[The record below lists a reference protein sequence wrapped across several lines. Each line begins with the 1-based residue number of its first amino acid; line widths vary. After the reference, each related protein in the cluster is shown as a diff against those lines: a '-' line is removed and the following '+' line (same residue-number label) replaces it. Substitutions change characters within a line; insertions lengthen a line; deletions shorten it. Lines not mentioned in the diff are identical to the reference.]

1 MIMTLLPLET
11 LNREV
16 RTVYLQWFEDAMEPN
31 LRLVSKKIGI
41 GYSTM
46 KNFKAGTDTTYNNL
60 TKILTFLESKG
71 YKLKEHA

>member
-1 MIMTLLPLET
+1 MTLLPLET

-16 RTVYLQWFEDAMEPN
+16 RELYLQWYEDAMQPN
-31 LRLVSKKIGI
+31 LRIVSKKINL

-60 TKILTFLESKG
+60 TKILKFLEKQG
-71 YKLKEHA
+71 YKLKEHV

>member
-16 RTVYLQWFEDAMEPN
+16 RVLYLQWYEDYMQPN
-31 LRLVSKKIGI
+31 LRIVSSKIGL

-60 TKILTFLESKG
+60 TKILNFLEKQG